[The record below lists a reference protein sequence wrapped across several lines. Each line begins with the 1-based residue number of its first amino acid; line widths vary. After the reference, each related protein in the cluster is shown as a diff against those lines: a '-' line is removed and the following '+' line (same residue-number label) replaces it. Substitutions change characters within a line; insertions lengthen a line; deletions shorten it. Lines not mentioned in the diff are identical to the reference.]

1 MKKLIWS
8 GLCVALMGTPVLA
21 QEIELF
27 PELQGQFEQI
37 APDEPQAPQVEK
49 DKTGSEKSA
58 RRKPK
63 KELTE
68 DQMSAKQALEDGD
81 TDGQKKEGNLKIQL
95 RNMEGAL
102 PYVRSMAYCY
112 ADAVLTNETNRTL
125 KKLAVRLTYG
135 DMGTDLN
142 YGGVRKKGR
151 QQRKILLIGPPC
163 EQILGMPQI
172 EITACEMENM
182 TEDACKKRV
191 QFVAPNS

>member
-1 MKKLIWS
+1 MKKLIWG

-37 APDEPQAPQVEK
+37 APDEPQAPQAEE
-49 DKTGSEKSA
+49 DKTELT
-58 RRKPK
+58 KPSK
-63 KELTE
+63 KKFQKELTE
-68 DQMSAKQALEDGD
+68 DELSARQALENGD

-95 RNMEGAL
+95 RNMEGTL
-102 PYVRSMAYCY
+102 PYVRTMAYCY

-172 EITACEMENM
+172 DIKACEMENM

-191 QFVAPNS
+191 QFVAPNT